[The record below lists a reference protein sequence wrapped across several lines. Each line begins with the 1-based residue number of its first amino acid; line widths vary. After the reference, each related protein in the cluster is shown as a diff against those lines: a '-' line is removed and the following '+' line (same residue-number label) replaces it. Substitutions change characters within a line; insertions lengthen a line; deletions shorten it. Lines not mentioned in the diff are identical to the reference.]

1 MTAPISGDVSSDI
14 RRRLT
19 DSARRV
25 DRAIGRTFGRRR
37 VLFDLRN
44 AMNVAVL
51 QPMFSA
57 LQRDDRVHVAFTCEQ
72 PGRVAAAVREE
83 AAADVLDHAEVTWQ
97 RWDLYVSADPWTR
110 PQLRRCSQSANF
122 FHGVAGNSN
131 LDDPSALQT
140 GFDWF
145 DRVGFINAERM
156 DTYLKRGVVSV
167 DAGVLVGFPKSDR
180 LALGGYSAS
189 QIKRRL
195 GLDSDRMTAL
205 YAPGWSPAGSLHRA
219 GEQIVASLRDS
230 GFNVIV
236 KLHPMSF
243 HPAAKYNGGIDWR
256 SRMDAVQEPGRVVH
270 VIESDSSPAMAAS
283 DVLVTDHSTVG
294 FEYCLLDRPI
304 VVVDVP
310 DLVRIARVNPDQ
322 VTRLRSV
329 ARVVGRNEEVGIVAR
344 HEVAQSNGLSPA
356 RRQLA
361 ARMFHRA
368 GTATVRAMAVLYGQ
382 LELAPPEVQPLTS
395 RATLEAFNCL
405 AGSREDR
412 IRSETLTVPNG

>member
-1 MTAPISGDVSSDI
+1 MFGLKM
-14 RRRLT
+14 RRGLAA
-19 DSARRV
+19 SAKRV
-25 DRAIGRTFGRRR
+25 DRAIGRAFGRRR

-57 LQRDDRVHVAFTCEQ
+57 LQGDNRVHVAFACEE
-72 PGRVAAAVREE
+72 PGRVAVAVRQV
-83 AAADVLDHAEVTWQ
+83 AAADVLDHAEVLWQ

-110 PQLRRCSQSANF
+110 PRLRRCWQSANF
-122 FHGVAGNSN
+122 FHGVAGNSD

-156 DTYLKRGVVSV
+156 DTYLKRGVVSA
-167 DAGVLVGFPKSDR
+167 DAAALVGFPKADR
-180 LALGGYSAS
+180 LAVGGYDAA
-189 QIKRRL
+189 QIRRSL

-205 YAPGWSPAGSLHRA
+205 YAPGWSPAGSLHMA

-243 HPAAKYNGGIDWR
+243 HRAAKYCGGIDWR

-270 VIESDSSPAMAAS
+270 VIEADSSPLMAAS

-294 FEYCLLDRPI
+294 FEFCLLDRPI
-304 VVVDVP
+304 VLFDVP
-310 DLVRIARVNPDQ
+310 DLVRTARINPGQ
-322 VTRLRSV
+322 VARLRGV
-329 ARVVGRNEEVGIVAR
+329 ARVVYRSEEVGVVAR
-344 HEVAQSNGLSPA
+344 EELAQSGRLSAA

-361 ARMFHRA
+361 ACMFHGA
-368 GTATVRAMAVLYGQ
+368 GTATARALAVLYDL
-382 LELAPPEVQPLTS
+382 LELAPAEVQPSFLPS
-395 RATLEAFNCL
+395 CVRSAPYVTL
-405 AGSREDR
+405 
-412 IRSETLTVPNG
+412 RSESHHGPKG